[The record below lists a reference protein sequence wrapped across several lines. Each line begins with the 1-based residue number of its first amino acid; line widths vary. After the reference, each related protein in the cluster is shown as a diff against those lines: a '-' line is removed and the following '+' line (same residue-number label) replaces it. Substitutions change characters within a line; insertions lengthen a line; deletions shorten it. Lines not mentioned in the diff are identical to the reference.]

1 MKKILLL
8 ITSFFTLIHISSCVG
23 YKPIFSS
30 NLNFQIADYSIQGD
44 KKLGRQIYEK
54 MFRTSNSNKNKPES
68 QSIVVFINSKKKR
81 EATAKSDTG
90 KILEYRISL
99 NSHIVI
105 KDYLNNDQ
113 ILNQNFD
120 YTSSYKVQDQ
130 HSETVKLENQ
140 IVKNLLNNTYQDLII
155 KISESMIT
163 K

>member
-1 MKKILLL
+1 MKKIINLTLLFIL
-8 ITSFFTLIHISSCVG
+8 LVYISACAG

-54 MFRTSNSNKNKPES
+54 MFRTSNSNKYKPES
-68 QSIVVFINSKKKR
+68 QSIVVFINSKKR

>member
-1 MKKILLL
+1 MKKIINLTLLFIL
-8 ITSFFTLIHISSCVG
+8 LVYISACAG

-130 HSETVKLENQ
+130 HSETKNLEN
-140 IVKNLLNNTYQDLII
+140 KTLENLIDRTYQDILMRM
-155 KISESMIT
+155 SEKVST
-163 K
+163 

>member
-1 MKKILLL
+1 MKKIINLTLLFIL
-8 ITSFFTLIHISSCVG
+8 LVCISACAG

-54 MFRTSNSNKNKPES
+54 IFRTSNSNKNKPES
-68 QSIVVFINSKKKR
+68 QSIVVFINSKKEK

-155 KISESMIT
+155 KMSESMIS